1 MPPPPNKSDSNP
13 NNRNFGKNASEDAAE
28 KEEISMNNLW
38 VGNLSPDTTDA
49 DLNEVFGKFGTLD
62 SVCSYASRNFA
73 FIYFKRPEDAKK
85 AKDTLQGTTIRGN
98 PIKIEFARP
107 AKPGKQLWVG
117 GISSSVTKEQ
127 LETEFLKFGKIEE
140 FKFLRDRNS
149 ALVGYIRLEDA
160 AAALKNLNGKH
171 IGGEAIRVDFLRSHP
186 SKRDSWSDFHD
197 SRDGS
202 YSNRRSG
209 GHSDP
214 LWMPPEQNFPDSSG
228 FGHKRYQQSQAF
240 GGGRKEG
247 PPSNVLWIGY
257 PPSVQIDEH
266 MLHNAMILFG
276 EIERI
281 KCFPARHYSFVEFR
295 SIDEA
300 RRAKEG
306 LQGRLF
312 NDPRIQILFSSS
324 EGGHGDR
331 DNPPFFPG
339 MRGPRSDMLY
349 NDPPFGGPMEMFGHP
364 RPPIPN
370 NFSGP
375 LGPNAIP
382 GANMLMRPFPPQI
395 DPLLAN
401 PEVLHLAGL
410 LQNLPE
416 ANLNSPMG
424 TNWRRGSPPSALGMR
439 SQVGPPGAWDRDSS
453 PFQREAK
460 RSRIGSPL
468 PIDDGSFR
476 AREASEHHPGGF
488 GPQSERGLLG
498 PPVNVHSQGQSGLLP
513 GRASSVDHLGRKDH
527 HSSVDDDCCWRGVI
541 AKGGTPVCSARCVPV
556 GKGIDATLPETV
568 NCSARTGLDMLTKH
582 YSEASGFD
590 IVFFLPDSEEDFS
603 SYTEFLRYLSGKS
616 RAGVAKFDDGTTL
629 FLVPPSEFLTQ
640 VLKVSGPERLY
651 GVVLKFPQQSSNL
664 HVQQPQHL
672 SHISGSS
679 LPPPPPPLLPPPT
692 HYVDKHRIPSVQ
704 ADHVRMPGKEDV
716 SQMNYTRGLN
726 EESIGVPG
734 AANPSPGDPRI
745 AHSGAVD
752 YGSNPTSSQVSLTP
766 ELIATLTAL
775 LPGTVQSSASGAA
788 QLPLSSASK
797 LPSFSP
803 SMASE
808 KSVLSHGWQHEQ
820 SILGGAVLQSREEQ
834 ASHPS
839 QQLGLPY
846 NNHSSL
852 LSQYGN
858 LGNVG
863 NGPEHSQIINSAQVV
878 NPNFMHSQTSISS
891 GSGAGF
897 VTPPQGGQYVVPPGQ
912 QYQFEA
918 SNAVQNYGLVGA
930 QDGSGVYQSSVLPQA
945 TSVSASI
952 QSQIGSMA
960 QSQAQSG
967 AGKLST
973 ELSSQ
978 IQQLQSMSAGT
989 SQATSE
995 SEADKNLRYQSTLQF
1010 AANLLFQIQ
1019 QQQQQ
1024 QQPNAPVFQGSGE
1037 QQ

>member
-13 NNRNFGKNASEDAAE
+13 NNRNFGKNASDDAAE
-28 KEEISMNNLW
+28 KEEGSMNNLW

-49 DLNEVFGKFGTLD
+49 DLNEVFGKFGILD

-73 FIYFKRPEDAKK
+73 FVYFKRPEDAKK
-85 AKDTLQGTTIRGN
+85 AKETLQGTTIRGN
-98 PIKIEFARP
+98 QIKIEIARP

-127 LETEFLKFGKIEE
+127 LENEFLKFGKIEE
-140 FKFLRDRNS
+140 FKYLRDRNS

-160 AAALKNLNGKH
+160 SAALKSLNGKR
-171 IGGEAIRVDFLRSHP
+171 IGGEAVRVDFLRSHP
-186 SKRDSWSDFHD
+186 SKRDSWNDFHD
-197 SRDGS
+197 SRDVS

-209 GHSDP
+209 GYSDP
-214 LWMPPEQNFPDSSG
+214 LWMPAEQNFPDSSG
-228 FGHKRYQQSQAF
+228 FGNKRYQQSQAF

-281 KCFPARHYSFVEFR
+281 KCFPSRHYSFVEFR
-295 SIDEA
+295 SVDEA

-339 MRGPRSDMLY
+339 VRGPRPDMLY
-349 NDPPFGGPMEMFGHP
+349 NDPPFGGPLEMFGHP
-364 RPPIPN
+364 RPPVQN

-382 GANMLMRPFPPQI
+382 G
-395 DPLLAN
+395 
-401 PEVLHLAGL
+401 GL

-416 ANLNSPMG
+416 ANANSPMG
-424 TNWRRGSPPSALGMR
+424 SNWRRGSPPSNLGMR
-439 SQVGPPGAWDRDSS
+439 PQVGPPSAWDRDSS

-476 AREASEHHPGGF
+476 SRKAGEHLPGVF

-498 PPVNVHSQGQSGLLP
+498 PPVSVHAQGQSGLLP
-513 GRASSVDHLGRKDH
+513 GRASTLDHFGRDDH
-527 HSSVDDDCCWRGVI
+527 HSAVDDDCCWRGVI
-541 AKGGTPVCSARCVPV
+541 AKGGTPVCNARCVPV
-556 GKGIDATLPETV
+556 GKGVDAALPEIV

-590 IVFFLPDSEEDFS
+590 IVFFLPDSEEDFA

-629 FLVPPSEFLTQ
+629 FLVPPSEFLTH

-651 GVVLKFPQQSSNL
+651 GVVLKFPHQPPNI

-692 HYVDKHRIPSVQ
+692 HFVDKQRVPQ
-704 ADHVRMPGKEDV
+704 ADHIRIPGKEDV
-716 SQMNYTRGLN
+716 PQMNYTRGLN
-726 EESIGVPG
+726 EEAIGVPG
-734 AANPSPGDPRI
+734 AANPSPGDPRTTQ
-745 AHSGAVD
+745 SGAVE
-752 YGSNPTSSQVSLTP
+752 YASNPTASQVSLTP

-775 LPGTVQSSASGAA
+775 LPGTVQSAASGAA

-797 LPSFSP
+797 LPSMSS
-803 SMASE
+803 SMATE
-808 KSVLSHGWQHEQ
+808 KSVPSHAWQQEH
-820 SILGGAVLQSREEQ
+820 SILGGAVPQSREEQ
-834 ASHPS
+834 ASLPS
-839 QQLGLPY
+839 QQLGHPY
-846 NNHSSL
+846 NSQSSL
-852 LSQYGN
+852 LSHYGN
-858 LGNVG
+858 LGNVAS
-863 NGPEHSQIINSAQVV
+863 GPDHSQVISNAQVV
-878 NPNFMHSQTSISS
+878 NPNFMHPQTSISS
-891 GSGAGF
+891 GSAAGF
-897 VTPPQGGQYVVPPGQ
+897 VTAPQGGQYVVPPSGQ

-918 SNAVQNYGLVGA
+918 SNGAQNYGLVGA
-930 QDGSGVYQSSVLPQA
+930 QDGSGVYHSSVLPQA
-945 TSVSASI
+945 TSVSASS
-952 QSQIGSMA
+952 QSQIGSVA
-960 QSQAQSG
+960 QSQAQLG

-978 IQQLQSMSAGT
+978 IQQLQSISAGT

-995 SEADKNLRYQSTLQF
+995 SEAEKNLRYQSTLQF

-1024 QQPNAPVFQGSGE
+1024 QQQPNAPVFQGSGE